1 MTSSFPKPP
10 VTNRTMA
17 QAIPTPPGLET
28 PVYVKSEVIPDPKA
42 PAIMTPNGE
51 LTETEV
57 EMILRTSLLPEHHR
71 DRVVIAFI
79 AAYVACRDVKQASR
93 EAGIQTNSG
102 LALRSR
108 PDIHQ
113 AITRLTEKSL
123 MKFGFDASEVVEKVK
138 EIAAVDIIEFV
149 NPDGTFKSLH
159 QIPADAR
166 RAIKKIKYKS
176 LTMPDPNG
184 IPVRIGEIIELELW
198 SKEKALELLGREKDL
213 FKQTTKVEHDV
224 TKNMKEVLLASKA
237 RGEQHSQNMI
247 DVTPVKMIPGKI
259 SGDT

>member
-1 MTSSFPKPP
+1 
-10 VTNRTMA
+10 
-17 QAIPTPPGLET
+17 
-28 PVYVKSEVIPDPKA
+28 
-42 PAIMTPNGE
+42 
-51 LTETEV
+51 
-57 EMILRTSLLPEHHR
+57 
-71 DRVVIAFI
+71 
-79 AAYVACRDVKQASR
+79 
-93 EAGIQTNSG
+93 
-102 LALRSR
+102 
-108 PDIHQ
+108 
-113 AITRLTEKSL
+113 